1 MCLKCIKYIRMR
13 SGLAIQ
19 FVSGMYEYN
28 GEQLPQVSVS
38 ASKDAGGDI
47 HISLCN
53 ISPTAGA
60 DVEVH
65 LRGKESRKGTIYG
78 TILTSSDMHAHN
90 TFQQPEAIKPAPF
103 YGVTLTGQ
111 SFTAALP
118 PMSVVVLTIKY

>member
-1 MCLKCIKYIRMR
+1 
-13 SGLAIQ
+13 
-19 FVSGMYEYN
+19 MYEYN

-38 ASKDAGGDI
+38 ASKDGNGNVNV
-47 HISLCN
+47 SLCN
-53 ISPTAGA
+53 ISPSAGA
-60 DVEVH
+60 NVEVH

-90 TFQQPEAIKPAPF
+90 TFGQPEAVKPAPF

-111 SFTAALP
+111 GFTAALP